1 MYRAYSRL
9 SSNHMIKLYNALI
22 LPYIF
27 YCNYI
32 WSSGNKT
39 DIDQL
44 VKVQNRAVRCISHVS
59 KNISPGPFY
68 KTYSILTIREIL
80 FYSIACF
87 MYKLYHDMHPLYYKE
102 LFTTNV
108 TVHNHF
114 TRQSDLL
121 HPPLCRTELSKRF
134 ITYRGVI
141 VWNKLCKNKE
151 IKRYISAKL
160 QTFKYHLKLYMST
173 NTHELDM

>member
-1 MYRAYSRL
+1 MVSPNLNTVDNCITRHGVCMA
-9 SSNHMIKLYNALI
+9 
-22 LPYIF
+22 P
-27 YCNYI
+27 
-32 WSSGNKT
+32 WSWFC
-39 DIDQL
+39 
-44 VKVQNRAVRCISHVS
+44 R
-59 KNISPGPFY
+59 
-68 KTYSILTIREIL
+68 ILTIREVL